1 MPNGASY
8 NTNDCLL
15 KLQWISSK
23 TSSLNKNPISMP
35 SLFSSSLKRRCLL
48 VCFTTCLSF
57 ASSLTF
63 GKIATAQRN
72 SGPALVAVGK
82 VGSLKRAAAQSFVGT
97 LQSVRKSTIGTAVE
111 GRVLSINVEPGDP
124 VSAVKDTSASETKPK
139 NFVGQTLVQLQTGTL
154 EIEIGASE
162 IQVKLSQQAVDELS
176 VSLPQEIALAA
187 ANSAEAKA
195 RLSFSKNNYTRSQR
209 LRDGAISQGELEQAK
224 SQYLADQQSARA
236 AQIDYERIK
245 STRKLRVLQTQL
257 NVQASKQELARLND
271 LKSKYTIR
279 APFEGIVTQ
288 KLTDVGEW
296 VTKGQAVVEIV
307 QLNPIQM
314 IVNAPQSRLNDLQQ
328 SLGNATKDEPLTVDI
343 QIDGYDKPLKGIV
356 KRIVPQVDLRSRTF
370 PVRIEIQNPMVGS
383 SYALQPGMLGRA
395 SLNMGK
401 VVERLVVKKDAIVLG
416 VGSPKVF
423 KVIPPSTANG
433 DASVIGVDIKTGD
446 SYGDWIEVTGD
457 LTTKDEVVVL
467 GNERLQPNQAIK
479 VSKVIE
485 DSPE

>member
-1 MPNGASY
+1 
-8 NTNDCLL
+8 
-15 KLQWISSK
+15 
-23 TSSLNKNPISMP
+23 MP
-35 SLFSSSLKRRCLL
+35 SLFSSSHNRRCLL
-48 VCFTTCLSF
+48 VCFTTCLSI

-63 GKIATAQRN
+63 GNIATAQRN
-72 SGPALVAVGK
+72 SGPASVAVGK

-97 LQSVRKSTIGTAVE
+97 LQSVRQSTIGTAVE

-124 VSAVKDTSASETKPK
+124 VSAVKDSSASETKPK

-162 IQVKLSQQAVDELS
+162 IQLKLSQQAVDELS
-176 VSLPQEIALAA
+176 VSLPQEIKLAA
-187 ANSAEAKA
+187 ANSAEAEA

-209 LRDGAISQGELEQAK
+209 LRGASGAISQGELEQAK

-245 STRKLRVLQTQL
+245 STRELRVLQTQL

-328 SLGNATKDEPLTVDI
+328 SLGNATKDKPLTVDI

-356 KRIVPQVDLRSRTF
+356 KRIVPQADLRSRTF

-395 SLNMGK
+395 SLKMGK

-457 LTTKDEVVVL
+457 LTTKDEVVIL
-467 GNERLQPNQAIK
+467 GNERLKPNQSIK